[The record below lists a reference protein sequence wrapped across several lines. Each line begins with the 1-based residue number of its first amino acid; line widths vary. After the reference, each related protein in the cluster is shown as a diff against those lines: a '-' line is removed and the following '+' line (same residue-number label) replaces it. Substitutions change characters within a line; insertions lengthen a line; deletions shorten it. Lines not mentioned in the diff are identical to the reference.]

1 MVFLCLSA
9 RSFFF
14 TESKA
19 RALGW
24 STARRST
31 YGLNVYLQAVDH
43 TTQRI
48 TLYAEILGSSNLI
61 ILLLQ
66 DCKNEAL
73 FELTHRLRV
82 ANTILVHMQYE
93 ICELNLHDE
102 FSHHYFLLAHVSL
115 DRPCRVG
122 RQRNSQ
128 RAMWFIASGLQP
140 SKNGRRKN
148 CAVEFQSAL
157 SAQQSW
163 SYSFAG
169 RIFARCTVK
178 ITKHPPYRR
187 QELAAI
193 SHDNTRS
200 TEAR

>member
-73 FELTHRLRV
+73 FELTHRRHCHSCTYAVRDLR
-82 ANTILVHMQYE
+82 AEPSRRILPPLLLVSTR
-93 ICELNLHDE
+93 
-102 FSHHYFLLAHVSL
+102 FS
-115 DRPCRVG
+115 R
-122 RQRNSQ
+122 
-128 RAMWFIASGLQP
+128 
-140 SKNGRRKN
+140 
-148 CAVEFQSAL
+148 
-157 SAQQSW
+157 
-163 SYSFAG
+163 
-169 RIFARCTVK
+169 
-178 ITKHPPYRR
+178 
-187 QELAAI
+187 
-193 SHDNTRS
+193 
-200 TEAR
+200 

>member
-61 ILLLQ
+61 ILVLLQ
-66 DCKNEAL
+66 NCKNEAL

-82 ANTILVHMQYE
+82 SQCHPWTYAVRDLRAEPSRRILPPLLLVSTR
-93 ICELNLHDE
+93 
-102 FSHHYFLLAHVSL
+102 FS
-115 DRPCRVG
+115 R
-122 RQRNSQ
+122 
-128 RAMWFIASGLQP
+128 
-140 SKNGRRKN
+140 
-148 CAVEFQSAL
+148 
-157 SAQQSW
+157 
-163 SYSFAG
+163 
-169 RIFARCTVK
+169 
-178 ITKHPPYRR
+178 
-187 QELAAI
+187 
-193 SHDNTRS
+193 
-200 TEAR
+200 

>member
-1 MVFLCLSA
+1 MSTAHVH
-9 RSFFF
+9 SF
-14 TESKA
+14 SRNQR

-24 STARRST
+24 STARRCS
-31 YGLNVYLQAVDH
+31 YGLNVYLQALDH

-48 TLYAEILGSSNLI
+48 TVLGISNLI
-61 ILLLQ
+61 TLLLLQ

-82 ANTILVHMQYE
+82 SQCHPWTYAVRERAEPSRRILPSLV
-93 ICELNLHDE
+93 LLVGTS
-102 FSHHYFLLAHVSL
+102 FS
-115 DRPCRVG
+115 RPRRVG
-122 RQRNSQ
+122 RQPNSQ
-128 RAMWFIASGLQP
+128 RAMWFIVSGLQP
-140 SKNGRRKN
+140 VEKRVPEN

-178 ITKHPPYRR
+178 ITRHPPYRR
-187 QELAAI
+187 QELGRQQTTTAGPK
-193 SHDNTRS
+193 SD
-200 TEAR
+200 